1 MRVVSILKKIS
12 VDRKAL
18 AEKGT
23 FGKDE
28 AMKLS
33 EEGDHRQTRQTENPI
48 RTPHAQ
54 AITGGQLLRPVRE
67 NTAR

>member
-1 MRVVSILKKIS
+1 MRVVSTLEKIS

-18 AEKGT
+18 TEKGI

-33 EEGDHRQTRQTENPI
+33 GEDNHRQTGQTENPI
-48 RTPHAQ
+48 RTPHTQ
-54 AITGGQLLRPVRE
+54 AITGGRSLRPVRE